1 MNYLLPTLLA
11 VACCNLAIAIVY
23 VWRRP
28 WRHVNPQTPEFCAA
42 SYNMGLRD
50 AGEILR
56 DIRVELGVQVGEC
69 YVIEEALHRIRLT
82 FK

>member
-1 MNYLLPTLLA
+1 MIYLLTALFA

-23 VWRRP
+23 LSRRKSSAARAEP
-28 WRHVNPQTPEFCAA
+28 KLHPA
-42 SYNMGLRD
+42 SYNLALRD

-69 YVIEEALHRIRLT
+69 YVIEEGLDRIRKC